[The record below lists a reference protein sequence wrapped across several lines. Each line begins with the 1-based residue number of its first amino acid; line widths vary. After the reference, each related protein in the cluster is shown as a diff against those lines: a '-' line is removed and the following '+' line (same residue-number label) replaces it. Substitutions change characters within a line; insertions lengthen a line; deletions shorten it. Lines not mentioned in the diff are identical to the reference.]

1 MSLLTIRLSHQCPR
15 LKMIGTCGCSPDLAG
30 EDASRLEG
38 RNFLP
43 KPYSIGKLAQFVRQC
58 LDAPLKRN

>member
-1 MSLLTIRLSHQCPR
+1 
-15 LKMIGTCGCSPDLAG
+15 MIGTCGYSPDLAG

-43 KPYSIGKLAQFVRQC
+43 TLYSIGKLAQFVRDC
-58 LDAPLKRN
+58 LDNSSKRT